1 MTSPRHS
8 FSALTTDLYEVTMA
22 YGYWEAGMSNHEAVF
37 HVTFRENPFG
47 GEFTIACGLATAID
61 FLRTFHFTETEI
73 NYLAS
78 QSGNDGKP
86 LFDPAFL
93 DYLRGLRLV
102 CDIDAMPIGRASC
115 RERVEIWGEAE

>member
-1 MTSPRHS
+1 
-8 FSALTTDLYEVTMA
+8 MA
-22 YGYWEAGMSNHEAVF
+22 YGYWKAGMSNHEAVF

-61 FLRTFHFTETEI
+61 FLQAFHFTEIEI
-73 NYLAS
+73 DYLAS
-78 QSGNDGKP
+78 QHGNDSKP

-102 CDIDAMPIGRASC
+102 CDIDAMPVDRNRADL
-115 RERVEIWGEAE
+115 RA